1 MGIEAS
7 VTRLGD
13 FFNFLATNCIS
24 KVAPIFGDFLDS
36 CEAIAFNDKLA
47 MLHFGQLLEKFG
59 LLFISASGHI
69 GTDVLNKL
77 NRRAA
82 VSTLTK

>member
-69 GTDVLNKL
+69 DG
-77 NRRAA
+77 
-82 VSTLTK
+82 S